1 MKYGENLTKEVIIM
15 PYKARIRKLLKEL
28 EELIKNEDS
37 YKKLG
42 KNEQEKILS
51 LVVELGKFLN

>member
-1 MKYGENLTKEVIIM
+1 M